1 MDDTVGFS
9 IEPRA
14 FAEPPRYPEMRFAA
28 PLSRQRSARP
38 MTPLMRV
45 LIWVVLGWAI
55 VSGCFVTDLFVC
67 PWTAV
72 FRWSP

>member
-9 IEPRA
+9 SKPAAVADPLRH
-14 FAEPPRYPEMRFAA
+14 PEVRSAA
-28 PLSRQRSARP
+28 LLCRQRSARP
-38 MTPLMRV
+38 MMPVMRA
-45 LIWVVLGWAI
+45 LIWVMLGWAI

-72 FRWSP
+72 FR